1 MLISTRNNKELLTPI
16 HYEMPCGVYLKN
28 DKSAFRPLRNQF
40 NVAQTSLRKLSQN
53 PSSDDLDQLLE
64 ENVQNWSTL
73 AQSLHHCFIETTRDI
88 ELIGW
93 FLVSQSLLDNTLNS
107 TANAL
112 AWLTEL
118 VEQQWVSL
126 NPVLPALKLKGESD
140 QAKAAEQTEAKVK
153 AFFQICGDS
162 EQSTLLYAPLLLM
175 PLVGNITF
183 FDYQSAE
190 QKGTV
195 SELKQLVAGSIAH
208 ERNRIV
214 DKLANISCCLE
225 SLEQLRRQT
234 LIYSQEA
241 RITPPNFGFA
251 KNLFTKL
258 NNALQQLTNIKHEA
272 KKPVIPNQQLASSEQ
287 GLEVSDMNSDLSHMA
302 SSVAIQSVTEQDHM
316 LASTNNLSGI
326 ADTNRMNRDLAF
338 RQLRELSNYFRQSE
352 PHSPV
357 SFLLE
362 KAIRWGYLSL
372 PKLLQEM
379 MEEQDGDSQSKIFNA
394 VGLNHLDQVL
404 LPDLE
409 APTTAFKKPSV
420 PTTVKQV
427 ALPTKAEEFVSEAST
442 ADTQLQQKRE
452 APVLSDRTSL
462 EW

>member
-1 MLISTRNNKELLTPI
+1 MLLLTQDNKELLTPI
-16 HYEMPCGVYLKN
+16 HADMPCGVYLKN
-28 DKSAFRPLRNQF
+28 DKSAFRPLRNEF

-64 ENVQNWSTL
+64 ENNQNWSTL
-73 AQSLHHCFIETTRDI
+73 AKSLHHCFIETTRDI

-93 FLVSQSLLDNTLNS
+93 FLVSQLLLDTTLNS
-107 TANAL
+107 TANTL
-112 AWLTEL
+112 AWFTEL

-126 NPVLPALKLKGESD
+126 NPVLADSKLKAESE
-140 QAKAAEQTEAKVK
+140 QTKAAEQTEAKVK

-195 SELKQLVAGSIAH
+195 SELKQLVAGSAVH
-208 ERNRIV
+208 EHNRIV

-225 SLEQLRRQT
+225 SLEQLRKKT

-272 KKPVIPNQQLASSEQ
+272 KKPVIPNQQIASSEQ
-287 GLEVSDMNSDLSHMA
+287 GSEANSDLQHMT
-302 SSVAIQSVTEQDHM
+302 SPVSIQTVTEQTHV
-316 LASTNNLSGI
+316 LISTNNLSDI
-326 ADTNRMNRDLAF
+326 TDKNRMNRDLAF
-338 RQLRELSNYFRQSE
+338 HQLRELSNYFRQSE

-362 KAIRWGYLSL
+362 KAIRWGYLPL

-404 LPDLE
+404 LPDIE
-409 APTTAFKKPSV
+409 APIAAIKKPLVS
-420 PTTVKQV
+420 TTVKQV
-427 ALPTKAEEFVSEAST
+427 AQPTKAEEFVSEASP

-452 APVLSDRTSL
+452 APAPSSKTSL